1 MHFYMLYCSVSQA
14 YLTCVTLQ
22 KRKVFVVRRHP
33 DAVVYDMEQA
43 QRRAAPT
50 SFLHPALLQT
60 GQRLFSPIAAE
71 TATSSTGSMGGRL
84 PTCQI
89 TWSPR
94 TWRTS
99 SPWRRGWNTG
109 PVGAWGPRRKPYCV
123 TLIRLVWK
131 RFRLNLHCL
140 TEKCDHSDVNIL
152 CLTFSFLWRFC
163 FLLTHT

>member
-1 MHFYMLYCSVSQA
+1 MCHAAEKESICL
-14 YLTCVTLQ
+14 L
-22 KRKVFVVRRHP
+22 RHP

-71 TATSSTGSMGGRL
+71 TATSSTGLMGGRL
-84 PTCQI
+84 QTCQI

-152 CLTFSFLWRFC
+152 CLTFSFLWCFC